1 MSFVAYSFLKIK
13 SSQANQSSDSFS
25 MSKLLRLN
33 IKIMKSLSRIKSFTA
48 LIITFVIIFPR
59 LLSAFEAQ
67 LPRYYFHYD
76 KLNGIV
82 SAKGTLL
89 GGSEEKGAV
98 SLPQERINSYSLR
111 CLKEKKSCQILRYFL
126 QENGVLSPPEE
137 QSNYLIIQQW
147 SDSLILAKEEW
158 HEGAC
163 YLLTIRFEPLLE
175 AVKFVYDSTN
185 NKNRNCRD
193 ISNAYSQKLLFNLS
207 EPPQK

>member
-1 MSFVAYSFLKIK
+1 MPFFASSLFKIIL
-13 SSQANQSSDSFS
+13 SQANQPSDSAS
-25 MSKLLRLN
+25 MNKFLYLHKYSERASSLINSFAALL
-33 IKIMKSLSRIKSFTA
+33 M
-48 LIITFVIIFPR
+48 TFVIIFPS
-59 LLSAFEAQ
+59 LLAAFEAQ
-67 LPRYYFHYD
+67 LPRYYFHYE
-76 KLNGIV
+76 KLNGII

-98 SLPQERINSYSLR
+98 SLPQERINSYSIR

-126 QENGVLSPPEE
+126 QDNGMLSSPEE
-137 QSNYLIIQQW
+137 QSNYLIVQQW
-147 SDSLILAKEEW
+147 SDSLILAKEDW

-185 NKNRNCRD
+185 NKNKNCRD
-193 ISNAYSQKLLFNLS
+193 ISNTYSQKLLFNLS